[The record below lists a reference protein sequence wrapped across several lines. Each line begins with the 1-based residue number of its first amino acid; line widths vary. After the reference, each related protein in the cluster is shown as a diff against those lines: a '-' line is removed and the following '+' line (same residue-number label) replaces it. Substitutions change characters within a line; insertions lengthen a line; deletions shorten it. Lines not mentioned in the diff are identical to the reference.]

1 MSDDNSGEVLAKLIV
16 GGMLVAGA
24 VAVTGKVIRSLSN
37 KEESDLTDRIEPT
50 SKPVI
55 VEEPIQQSCER
66 ENNKDEYKC
75 LGCHR
80 YFKLSK
86 RCATHPRFHNWDCWY
101 DSSYDS

>member
-37 KEESDLTDRIEPT
+37 KEESDLTDRVEPT

-55 VEEPIQQSCER
+55 VEIQEKR
-66 ENNKDEYKC
+66 EYDTLPLCLYCHELYIVADGCDRYGNNNRFCSDECCDQY
-75 LGCHR
+75 
-80 YFKLSK
+80 
-86 RCATHPRFHNWDCWY
+86 Y
-101 DSSYDS
+101 D